1 MNLYA
6 YCVNNPV
13 IYTDPS
19 GHNGAKCNIGQG
31 TGNGNVS
38 NVPSDYNNNGIPDQ
52 YEPKSNSTQGKGKN
66 KSKGTRNSNYI
77 GKYPKAYINGII
89 KSYETHKKV
98 KGRFVLDNGGQT
110 IGYGHDLLP
119 GENFS
124 AGLSEQEALDLLIK
138 DLDEKYATIEGYI
151 KSLNS
156 GYGYNIDINKFSEN
170 EVLFLVDF
178 AFNRGAGL
186 VQRPKLKKAKKP
198 FSSLAIL
205 IIAVSKKNDKKIK
218 KILMEEKKNTKGVYY
233 EGLKLRRM
241 DEYEIY
247 KFGDFVRD
255 YDVKRDYTKQKN

>member
-19 GHNGAKCNIGQG
+19 GHNRAKCNIGQG

-38 NVPSDYNNNGIPDQ
+38 NVPGDYNNNGIPDQ

-66 KSKGTRNSNYI
+66 KSKGTRNSDYI

-124 AGLSEQEALDLLIK
+124 AGLSEQALDLLIK

-205 IIAVSKKNDKKIK
+205 IIAVSKKNDKKLRK
-218 KILMEEKKNTKGVYY
+218 YLWKRQKIQKVCITKA
-233 EGLKLRRM
+233 
-241 DEYEIY
+241 
-247 KFGDFVRD
+247 
-255 YDVKRDYTKQKN
+255 